1 MAFFKVDDG
10 VVGHPKFALLSN
22 DAVALW
28 VMAGSW
34 CASYMTDG
42 LLPFQ
47 MLAFVRGTKTAAEEL
62 VDAGLWDTTPGG
74 WLFHD
79 WDHYQQTKAEVE
91 DRRERDRVK
100 KRRERTAT
108 QQALDVAKGDYPPAF
123 VEFWTAYPRKV
134 GKREA
139 LKAWVKA
146 CKTADA
152 AAILAGAVRFR
163 DDPNLPH
170 LEPRFIAHPSR
181 WLNEGRWEDETP
193 LPPQGRGASRSAAK
207 VDEVQGVI
215 ARAAARDAERE
226 RKGIE
231 G

>member
-10 VVGHPKFALLSN
+10 VWGHPKFALLSN

-34 CASYMTDG
+34 CGRYMTDG

-47 MLAFVRGTKTAAEEL
+47 SLALVRGTKTAAEEL
-62 VDAGLWDTTPGG
+62 VDAGLWDTTPSG

-79 WDHYQQTKAEVE
+79 WDHYQYTKDEVE
-91 DRRERDRVK
+91 TRRAKDREK
-100 KRRERTAT
+100 KARERTAT
-108 QQALDVAKGDYPPAF
+108 REALDVVSGYEPAF
-123 VEFWTAYPRKV
+123 VEFWTAYPLKV
-134 GKREA
+134 GKRA
-139 LKAWVKA
+139 AHTAWLRARKMV
-146 CKTADA
+146 ADEH
-152 AAILAGAVRFR
+152 IVTGAVRYR
-163 DDPNLPH
+163 DDPNRDA
-170 LEPRFIAHPSR
+170 EFTKHPTT
-181 WLNEGRWEDETP
+181 WLNHGCWDDAP
-193 LPPQGRGASRSAAK
+193 LPPRRGAGRSAAK